1 MGPGHQTSSRG
12 GSQEAWVP
20 RPTFPK
26 INISGHNGGSTFG
39 GTRRMSF
46 RCYGDA
52 GNGEEDLVDG
62 PGGLGSDEDK
72 DAEMME
78 MF

>member
-1 MGPGHQTSSRG
+1 MAAQLSAVHDACPFAGYS
-12 GSQEAWVP
+12 
-20 RPTFPK
+20 
-26 INISGHNGGSTFG
+26 
-39 GTRRMSF
+39 
-46 RCYGDA
+46 DA